1 MNVQF
6 LRTYTLSWCNYTLAL
21 RMLLQK
27 ILVVIVLVSLPSVS
41 NAEFNKE
48 ACEKG
53 IEKWPGEY
61 SPPNG
66 LDKNTAYRVL
76 GQGPMM
82 MHLRTMLDFWYQE
95 TIYQTT
101 SATCG
106 GAYPGTGIRRCEGY
120 DFPGEKA
127 GFLADL
133 TDLVQEGY
141 LGAKSCDVQIKIINL
156 LLKVEENSNIY
167 DFLDD
172 VNPILLSVSVT
183 AEEINMAP
191 IGSPSGGIPKDI

>member
-76 GQGPMM
+76 GHGPMM
-82 MHLRTMLDFWYQE
+82 MHLRTMLDFWYQ
-95 TIYQTT
+95 
-101 SATCG
+101 
-106 GAYPGTGIRRCEGY
+106 
-120 DFPGEKA
+120 
-127 GFLADL
+127 
-133 TDLVQEGY
+133 
-141 LGAKSCDVQIKIINL
+141 
-156 LLKVEENSNIY
+156 
-167 DFLDD
+167 
-172 VNPILLSVSVT
+172 
-183 AEEINMAP
+183 
-191 IGSPSGGIPKDI
+191 